1 MDKKKSYVMFRAW
14 TPMFLKMD
22 DAELGKLMK
31 DICRYHEGEDV
42 ESDSP
47 IFELL
52 KQAFNESNQK
62 YNEACEAKRK
72 SAIKGVL
79 KRSTPEARKV
89 YIADMDIE
97 DVRSLMD
104 MTSDSP
110 DIQKELAKRMIQH
123 KSAYATKCRQVQA
136 DGSISQHYEYEY
148 ENEYDNDNENEYGF
162 EKDARENLHPYG
174 ERQNVYL
181 TDKQYFSLAM
191 KYGND
196 NVMAATNTV
205 GYTKQANGSRDN
217 EEDYRK
223 VLECLKKDYA
233 SCRM

>member
-62 YNEACEAKRK
+62 YNEACEVKRK

-148 ENEYDNDNENEYGF
+148 
-162 EKDARENLHPYG
+162 
-174 ERQNVYL
+174 
-181 TDKQYFSLAM
+181 
-191 KYGND
+191 
-196 NVMAATNTV
+196 
-205 GYTKQANGSRDN
+205 
-217 EEDYRK
+217 
-223 VLECLKKDYA
+223 
-233 SCRM
+233 

>member
-104 MTSDSP
+104 
-110 DIQKELAKRMIQH
+110 I
-123 KSAYATKCRQVQA
+123 TKCRQVQA

-196 NVMAATNTV
+196 NVMAATDTV
-205 GYTKQANGSRDN
+205 GYTKQANGIRDS
-217 EEDYRK
+217 EGDYRK